1 MGTREDDPSFSRFWV
16 VVFFHQKHH
25 QHRASRPDKHT
36 PPFSIMAASTSSSS
50 SQSKQT
56 KTIEQLRAERLRRET
71 AEKQKIAAV
80 MARSRGEKVEAAE
93 DVVSDVDRD
102 RSRGY
107 NSRYNPAFVKPSS
120 HYRR

>member
-1 MGTREDDPSFSRFWV
+1 MTQASHALG
-16 VVFFHQKHH
+16 FFLFLQKHH
-25 QHRASRPDKHT
+25 QHKRPSSTNKLQ
-36 PPFSIMAASTSSSS
+36 PPSSGAAASTSSVAG
-50 SQSKQT
+50 QSKQS

-80 MARSRGEKVEAAE
+80 VARARGEKQVEAE

-107 NSRYNPAFVKPSS
+107 NSCYNPAFVKPLSRQ
-120 HYRR
+120 RR